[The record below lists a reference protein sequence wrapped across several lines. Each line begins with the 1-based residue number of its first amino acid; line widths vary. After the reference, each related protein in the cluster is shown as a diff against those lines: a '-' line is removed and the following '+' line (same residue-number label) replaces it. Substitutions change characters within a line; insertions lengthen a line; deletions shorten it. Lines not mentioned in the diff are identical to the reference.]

1 MTLST
6 ATPAPRLDATAA
18 DQAAL
23 LLRVAMGVLFV
34 AHAWMKIAIFTPAG
48 TAQYF
53 ASIGLPGPLAYPT
66 IAAELLG
73 GLALI
78 AGLWTRWVSL
88 ALVPLMIGVAWFGH
102 GSAGFF
108 FSNAGGGWEYPA
120 FWTVALIV
128 QALLGGGAYA
138 LDARTGR

>member
-1 MTLST
+1 MTFANPSM
-6 ATPAPRLDATAA
+6 PRVQASQA
-18 DQAAL
+18 DHAAL
-23 LLRVAMGVLFV
+23 LLRLAMGVLFV
-34 AHAWMKIAIFTPAG
+34 LHAWMKIAVFTPSG
-48 TAQYF
+48 TAGYF
-53 ASIGLPGPLAYPT
+53 ASIGLPGFLAYVT

-88 ALVPLMIGVAWFGH
+88 ALVPVMVGAAWFGH

-120 FWTVALIV
+120 FWTVALVV
-128 QALLGGGAYA
+128 QALLGDGAYSLTNRA
-138 LDARTGR
+138 AR